1 MAGEGNWDTVLELTA
16 DELTQLRKPIR
27 GSGGFQ
33 SFLKRVR
40 KSIVEDSLPLT
51 PELAADLVRYAEAYK
66 QGGFQGRLTKRMVDA
81 ARSVGLRE
89 QLLAKSIDAYVMALE
104 TINRLTVKYRVEAF
118 SYLICNAWELLLK
131 AKILKEQPDPAVI
144 YYKTQ
149 AGLPP
154 RSIALGD
161 CVGRIFTDASAPV
174 RLNLDRVSELR
185 DAATHLVISVVPKDV
200 MCLFQSCVMN
210 YHGRLQEWF
219 GVSLSDRVS
228 IGMMTIVYD
237 FSPEQ
242 FDVASAA
249 LRNRLTPQAAEYLA
263 SFQAKV
269 ARDFEETGRSTEFS
283 IPLDYRL
290 ALVKNPGKADIT
302 LAVGEGGVSTHM
314 LKTPR
319 DASETHPLVHREV
332 VEAIRQ
338 HTGGA
343 VKINDYDL
351 RCVIAVHGFKSGEA
365 FYYRSAVSNAPKQY
379 SPQFVEWLKR
389 QVGKDPQFFANCRSR
404 AKSEGLLQGGGAS
417 SEGVGKAHG

>member
-1 MAGEGNWDTVLELTA
+1 M
-16 DELTQLRKPIR
+16 
-27 GSGGFQ
+27 
-33 SFLKRVR
+33 
-40 KSIVEDSLPLT
+40 
-51 PELAADLVRYAEAYK
+51 
-66 QGGFQGRLTKRMVDA
+66 
-81 ARSVGLRE
+81 
-89 QLLAKSIDAYVMALE
+89 
-104 TINRLTVKYRVEAF
+104 
-118 SYLICNAWELLLK
+118 
-131 AKILKEQPDPAVI
+131 
-144 YYKTQ
+144 
-149 AGLPP
+149 
-154 RSIALGD
+154 
-161 CVGRIFTDASAPV
+161 
-174 RLNLDRVSELR
+174 
-185 DAATHLVISVVPKDV
+185 
-200 MCLFQSCVMN
+200 
-210 YHGRLQEWF
+210 
-219 GVSLSDRVS
+219 
-228 IGMMTIVYD
+228 
-237 FSPEQ
+237 
-242 FDVASAA
+242 
-249 LRNRLTPQAAEYLA
+249 
-263 SFQAKV
+263 
-269 ARDFEETGRSTEFS
+269 
-283 IPLDYRL
+283 DYRL